1 MLLFF
6 CGLVLFLGMR
16 EPSDAFPPFTTAG
29 PTYVN
34 PTFSPGLRRTRME
47 NAIISTNTN
56 QHPGDWRAAGQIMY
70 EKPDLTKVFGPCHS
84 GGTICLLHLKISI
97 FNLIY
102 LFLVYRGR
110 LGESSRRSGT
120 IGNYFERSSVYGS
133 K

>member
-70 EKPDLTKVFGPCHS
+70 EKPELTNMFGPCHS

-97 FNLIY
+97 FLLDLSIFSLPRKTRGIKSTLWY
-102 LFLVYRGR
+102 HWKLF
-110 LGESSRRSGT
+110 
-120 IGNYFERSSVYGS
+120 
-133 K
+133 